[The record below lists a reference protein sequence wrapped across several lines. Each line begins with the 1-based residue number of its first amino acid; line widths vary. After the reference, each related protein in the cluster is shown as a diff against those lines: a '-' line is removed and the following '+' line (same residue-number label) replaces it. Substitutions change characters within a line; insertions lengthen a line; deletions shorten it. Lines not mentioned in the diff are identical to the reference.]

1 MWCFRKKQYKR
12 LDDTYEFDK
21 IIKIEKRTFKKYNR
35 SNLNYSS
42 KHNFYEYYNI
52 KKINS
57 LSITSKYPILLS
69 FYSDLNE
76 SNNFNPQK
84 ESTKE
89 KNLTAYDHASELYNE
104 HLEIYFDE
112 HKALSDAQKSLVIN
126 IILLIYFLRNKIMMS
141 GLKIK
146 NHLM

>member
-12 LDDTYEFDK
+12 FDDTYEFDK

-69 FYSDLNE
+69 FYNNLDE

-89 KNLTAYDHASELYNE
+89 KNVTAYGHASELYNE
-104 HLEIYFDE
+104 YLEIYFDE

-126 IILLIYFLRNKIMMS
+126 IILLIYFLRNLIMMS
-141 GLKIK
+141 GLKIT
-146 NHLM
+146 NNLM